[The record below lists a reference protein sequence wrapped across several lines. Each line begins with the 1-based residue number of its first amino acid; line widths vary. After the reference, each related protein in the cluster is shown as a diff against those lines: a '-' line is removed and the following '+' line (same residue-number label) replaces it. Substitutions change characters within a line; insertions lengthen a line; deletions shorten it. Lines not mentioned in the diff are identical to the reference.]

1 MSGMR
6 GGLTKLRDDHGDYWK
21 LEFDVCIDFGGVE
34 LTAHLEW
41 KEKVSIERV
50 SASKPQ
56 INNSIDPR
64 GYLDAARRQLWLLDV
79 RM

>member
-1 MSGMR
+1 MSGMQ
-6 GGLTKLRDDHGDYWK
+6 GGLARSRDGHGDYWK

-50 SASKPQ
+50 SASNFQ
-56 INNSIDPR
+56 TTTSLISGDN
-64 GYLDAARRQLWLLDV
+64 
-79 RM
+79 